1 MEISPKFRKLLSG
14 ETRGP
19 APACARFGL
28 LLLSF
33 AYGIIVCLRNWLY
46 DTGLRAERNVER
58 PVISVGNLTV
68 GGTGKTPATEWL
80 VRWFTEHGVRPAIL
94 SRGYRSKE
102 GRNDEAM
109 LLAARLPGVPHRQ
122 QPNRFRAALEAIHFD
137 GANVLVL
144 DDGFQHRRLARFGDI
159 VLVDATCPFGY
170 GRLLPGGLLRE
181 PKRSL
186 RRADAIVIT
195 RSDLVNPT
203 ELDELRRQL
212 DGIAPDVPKA
222 TSRHAPTALVP
233 YPNGSPQPPG
243 FLSGKS
249 VGLFC
254 SIGNPAAFRRTVEML
269 GASVVWT
276 VEFPDH
282 HWFTDADIEQ
292 IVQSD
297 ASVQVFV
304 TTEKDAAKLNGRWP
318 RDRALM
324 VLRVEM
330 ELLSG
335 KEALL
340 VLLEEALQASL
351 YDEE

>member
-1 MEISPKFRKLLSG
+1 MS
-14 ETRGP
+14 
-19 APACARFGL
+19 ACARFGL

-33 AYGIIVCLRNWLY
+33 AYGVLIHIRNWLY

-80 VRWFTEHGVRPAIL
+80 VRWFAEHGARPAIL

-102 GRNDEAM
+102 GQNDEAL
-109 LLAARLPGVPHRQ
+109 LLAARLPDVPHRQ
-122 QPNRFRAALEAIHFD
+122 QPNRFRAALDAIHLD
-137 GANVLVL
+137 HANVLVL

-159 VLVDATCPFGY
+159 VLIDATCPFGY
-170 GRLLPGGLLRE
+170 KHLLPRGLLRE
-181 PKRSL
+181 PIRSL
-186 RRADAIVIT
+186 RRADAILIT
-195 RSDLVNPT
+195 RADLVNST
-203 ELDELRRQL
+203 ELDALQRQL
-212 DGIAPDVPKA
+212 DRIAPNVPKA
-222 TSRHAPTALVP
+222 TSRHAPTTLIP

-243 FLSGKS
+243 FLSGKR

-269 GASVVWT
+269 GASVAWMA
-276 VEFPDH
+276 EFPDH
-282 HWFTDADIEQ
+282 HWFTDADIEH
-292 IVQSD
+292 ITRAD
-297 ASVQVFV
+297 APVQVLV

-318 RDRALM
+318 KGRALM

-335 KEALL
+335 EEG
-340 VLLEEALQASL
+340 LLELLDEALQASL
-351 YDEE
+351 YDEYDEG